1 MNTSSPA
8 SPKSQHSL
16 KRRLLLSVLSAVALA
31 ALLQASSAYRSA
43 LQQADEMFDYHL
55 QQMAYSMRARSPQGL
70 AVPDTEEDDVGYIVQ
85 IWGADGVPL
94 FRSPHAVLPPRAV
107 LGFSDVVQNHTQ
119 YRVYSIQTP
128 FQTIQIAQDMSARQS
143 RASALA
149 LRAML
154 PMALIAPLLML
165 VIWLVIRKSLAPLER
180 TRQQVA
186 SRTATDLSPLADGGL
201 PEEVQPL
208 VQELN
213 LLFDRI
219 DRVQANQKAFI
230 ANAAHELRT
239 PLTGLKL
246 QAQALQ
252 RTQDPAVR
260 DTQIGRLNQGID
272 RAIRLLNQLLALA
285 RQESQPAPDLQPLDL
300 QALALSM
307 GQDLQPLAQA
317 RGIQL
322 EVAEAPSTP
331 VNGDVDSLRMLL
343 RNLLENAVKYTPEH
357 GQVKLRVTSIDDATA
372 VVVEDS
378 GPGIPAEEREQ
389 VFERFFRSAQNPS
402 GTEGSGLGLSI
413 VKTIADQHSATLTL
427 DASPELGGLRVT
439 LRFPGGS
446 ASR

>member
-1 MNTSSPA
+1 MSA
-8 SPKSQHSL
+8 SAAAPQNQHSL

-31 ALLQASSAYRSA
+31 ALLQASAAYRSA

-70 AVPDTEEDDVGYIVQ
+70 AVPDTAEDDVGYIVQ

-94 FRSPHAVLPPRAV
+94 FRTPHTVLPPRAV
-107 LGFSDVVQNHTQ
+107 LGFSDVVQNNTR

-149 LRAML
+149 VRAML
-154 PMALIAPLLML
+154 PLALIAPLLML

-186 SRTATDLSPLADGGL
+186 SRPATDLSPLVANDL

-219 DRVQANQKAFI
+219 DTVQANQKAFI

-252 RTQDPAVR
+252 RTHDAAQR
-260 DTQIGRLNQGID
+260 DVQIGRLNQGID

-285 RQESQPAPDLQPLDL
+285 RQESQPAPDLQALDL
-300 QALALSM
+300 QALARSM

-317 RGIQL
+317 RQISLQ
-322 EVAEAPSTP
+322 VADAAPAL
-331 VNGDVDSLRMLL
+331 VRGDVDSLRMLL
-343 RNLLENAVKYTPEH
+343 RNLLENAIKYTPEQ
-357 GQVKLRVTSIDDATA
+357 GQVRLSLADQDGTATL
-372 VVVEDS
+372 VIEDS
-378 GPGIPAEEREQ
+378 GPGIPAEERDR

-402 GTEGSGLGLSI
+402 DTEGSGLGLSI
-413 VKTIADQHSATLTL
+413 VKTIADQHGATLSL
-427 DASPELGGLRVT
+427 APSPDLGGLRVS
-439 LRFPGGS
+439 LRFPS
-446 ASR
+446 NRSR

>member
-1 MNTSSPA
+1 MSPPTTPQRRA
-8 SPKSQHSL
+8 QHSL

-55 QQMAYSMRARSPQGL
+55 QQMAYSMRARSPLGL
-70 AVPDTEEDDVGYIVQ
+70 AVPDTAEDDVGYIIQ
-85 IWGADGVPL
+85 IWGADGAPL

-107 LGFSDVVQNHTQ
+107 LGFSDVVQNNTR

-128 FQTIQIAQDMSARQS
+128 AQTIQIAQDLSARQS

-149 LRAML
+149 VRAIL
-154 PMALIAPLLML
+154 PMALTAPLLML
-165 VIWLVIRKSLAPLER
+165 VIWLVIRQSLAPLER

-186 SRTATDLSPLADGGL
+186 NRPATDLSPLLANDL
-201 PEEVQPL
+201 PQEVQPL

-213 LLFDRI
+213 LLFDRMGT
-219 DRVQANQKAFI
+219 VQANQKAFI

-252 RTQDPAVR
+252 RTQEPAVR

-300 QALALSM
+300 QALAHGL
-307 GQDLQPLAQA
+307 GQDLQALAQA
-317 RGIQL
+317 RDIQL
-322 EVAEAPSTP
+322 DVAKTAPT
-331 VNGDVDSLRMLL
+331 NIHGDVDSLRMLL
-343 RNLLENAVKYTPEH
+343 RNLLENAVKYTPTH
-357 GQVKLRVTSIDDATA
+357 GRVKLSVRSLDGAAA

-378 GPGIPAEEREQ
+378 GPGIPAEERKQ
-389 VFERFFRSAQNPS
+389 VFERFFRSTQTPS

-413 VKTIADQHSATLTL
+413 VKTIADQHGATLAL

-439 LRFPGGS
+439 LGFPGNL
-446 ASR
+446 APR